1 MLFSKTLARCLVLAC
16 ALSISCAGVAFAAP
30 QQGAAKAPAASTA
43 KAPAH
48 KLGAAVKKP
57 VKHAPKAAKPAA
69 KQPVKAPETE
79 E

>member
-30 QQGAAKAPAASTA
+30 QQGAA
-43 KAPAH
+43 
-48 KLGAAVKKP
+48 VKKP

>member
-30 QQGAAKAPAASTA
+30 QQGAAKAPA
-43 KAPAH
+43 H
-48 KLGAAVKKP
+48 KPGAAVKKP